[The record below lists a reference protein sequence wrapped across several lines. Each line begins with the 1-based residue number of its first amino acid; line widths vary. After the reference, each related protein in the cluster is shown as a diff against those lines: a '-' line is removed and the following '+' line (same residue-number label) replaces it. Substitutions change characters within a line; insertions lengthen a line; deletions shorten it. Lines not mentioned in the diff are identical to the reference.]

1 MMKSMHGFHHVRA
14 RVSHAHKDRSGLEA
28 FPSENTFKRYLDYL
42 MYAVGLLAP
51 LALLPQVFEIY
62 SARSAEGFSV
72 ITWALLVASNVLWAL
87 YGLVHRESQLVLAH
101 CIFAFFDGAVL
112 AAIFLFS

>member
-1 MMKSMHGFHHVRA
+1 MHGFHHVRA
-14 RVSHAHKDRSGLEA
+14 RVSHAHKDHRGLEA
-28 FPSENTFKRYLDYL
+28 FPSENTFKRQLDYL

-51 LALLPQVFEIY
+51 LALLPQVVEIY
-62 SARSAEGFSV
+62 STKSADGFSIV
-72 ITWALLVASNVLWAL
+72 TWTLLVASNVLWAL

-101 CIFAFFDGAVL
+101 ILFAFFDGAVL